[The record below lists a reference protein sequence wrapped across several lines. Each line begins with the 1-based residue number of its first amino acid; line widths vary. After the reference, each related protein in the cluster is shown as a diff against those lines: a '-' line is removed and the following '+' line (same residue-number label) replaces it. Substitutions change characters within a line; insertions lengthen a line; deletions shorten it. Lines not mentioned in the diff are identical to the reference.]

1 MTYPANLPFEILIIF
16 LQISVLLVCLAHN
29 FHSYSALVMAR
40 HVLQHIG
47 NPLVGCLFA
56 KKRPIL
62 FNLAAIHAL
71 SWFGFV
77 YEGFP
82 VNKMRDDVVRN
93 VVYIFI
99 N

>member
-16 LQISVLLVCLAHN
+16 LQISELFVCLAHN
-29 FHSYSALVMAR
+29 FHSDSALVMAR
-40 HVLQHIG
+40 HVLQHIR
-47 NPLVGCLFA
+47 NPLVGCGFA
-56 KKRPIL
+56 KKWPIL

-71 SWFGFV
+71 SWLGLV
-77 YEGFP
+77 YESFP
-82 VNKMRDDVVRN
+82 VNKMRDYVVRN